1 MRNWMKR
8 IGSGLMLAILVLLLF
23 GASGAVAQ
31 EKIVVSVFV
40 RDTCGHC
47 QDEKAWL
54 VQLQQ
59 EMPEVEVKYY
69 DLAEP
74 VNEQLFSEITAEYGL
89 SKGTP
94 LTLVREQ
101 LIPGFGT
108 AETSGV
114 MIREAIVGE
123 GAADLV
129 FEDVVGGGATVGGLV
144 APDITCD
151 ELEGC
156 SIDSPL
162 VVTIPLI
169 GTTLDVGSF
178 SLASLSL
185 VLGLIDGFNPCAMW
199 VLVMFLV
206 LLSQVGDKKKMWQFA
221 GLFIIAQAIMYYL
234 ILMVWFA
241 VWDFVALDRIV
252 TPLVGLLA
260 LGSGIYFLYKFKTF
274 KPVCNVTDLD
284 QQQKIEQRAT
294 TLINK
299 PLTLAVALGVIGLAL
314 SVNIFEFA
322 CSVGIPQA
330 FTKILEI
337 NQLGWLGTQWYVGL
351 YMLTY
356 MFDDIVV
363 FGLALWSFEKIGI
376 THKYS
381 KWTTLVGGVL
391 MIVLGLLMLLKPEW
405 LVV

>member
-1 MRNWMKR
+1 MHIYIKR
-8 IGSGLMLAILVLLLF
+8 VSWLVLLFIAVGLVGF
-23 GASGAVAQ
+23 GAAAA
-31 EKIVVSVFV
+31 EKVVVSVFV
-40 RDTCGHC
+40 RDACGHC
-47 QDEKAWL
+47 QDEEEWL
-54 VQLQQ
+54 VKLQ
-59 EMPEVEVKYY
+59 EERPEVEVRYY

-74 VNEQLFSEITAEYGL
+74 ANGKLFSQIAAEYGL

-94 LTLVREQ
+94 LTLVRGK

-108 AETSGV
+108 AETSGE
-114 MIREAIVGE
+114 MIVEALNGE
-123 GAADLV
+123 GEAGAV
-129 FEDVVGGGATVGGLV
+129 FEDIAAGGAVVGGLA

-156 SIDSPL
+156 SIDSSL
-162 VVTIPLI
+162 VVEVPFI
-169 GTTLDVGSF
+169 GKSLDVGSF
-178 SLASLSL
+178 SLGSLAL
-185 VLGLIDGFNPCAMW
+185 VLGLVDGFNPCAMW

-206 LLSQVGDKKKMWQFA
+206 LLSQVGDKKKMWQLA
-221 GLFIIAQAIMYYL
+221 GLFILAQAIMYYL

-260 LGSGIYFLYKFKTF
+260 LGSGIYFLYKFKTY
-274 KPVCNVTDLD
+274 KPVCNVTSVE
-284 QQQKIEQRAT
+284 QQQKVEQRAAA
-294 TLINK
+294 LINR
-299 PLTLAVALGVIGLAL
+299 PLTLAVAIGVIGLAL
-314 SVNIFEFA
+314 SVNVFEFA

-356 MFDDIVV
+356 MLDDILV
-363 FGLALWSFEKIGI
+363 FGLALWSFDKIGL

-381 KWTTLVGGVL
+381 KWTTLIG
-391 MIVLGLLMLLKPEW
+391 GLLMLALGLIMLLRPEW